1 MKRGE
6 KLASNF
12 WIRGD
17 FVDAWMVRE
26 DPAGRPENVKGLHY
40 IYIYIHI
47 SVCVPI
53 FTYTYIYIYIHI
65 HIYIYMYMI
74 NMAIYRANNG
84 IMIIL
89 ASFD

>member
-1 MKRGE
+1 
-6 KLASNF
+6 
-12 WIRGD
+12 
-17 FVDAWMVRE
+17 MVLE

-40 IYIYIHI
+40 IHIYIYIHI

-53 FTYTYIYIYIHI
+53 YTYIYICV
-65 HIYIYMYMI
+65 I

>member
-17 FVDAWMVRE
+17 FMDAWMVRE

-40 IYIYIHI
+40 IH
-47 SVCVPI
+47 
-53 FTYTYIYIYIHI
+53 IYIYISLCVYLYI
-65 HIYIYMYMI
+65 HIYIYVCDKHGYI
-74 NMAIYRANNG
+74 PG
-84 IMIIL
+84 
-89 ASFD
+89 

>member
-26 DPAGRPENVKGLHY
+26 DREDPAGRPENVKGLHS
-40 IYIYIHI
+40 IYMHI

-53 FTYTYIYIYIHI
+53 YTYIYIYVYDEHG
-65 HIYIYMYMI
+65 YIP
-74 NMAIYRANNG
+74 G
-84 IMIIL
+84 
-89 ASFD
+89 